1 VGGGDILLETRARD
15 WGWRYGMWN
24 NQRADYEEDK
34 DWTAKK
40 IKKERIQIKYVGVAL
55 FSTSLSL
62 SLSPV
67 CVCADACVYTH
78 ALVTYMSIFI
88 IVQENLK
95 SKLEFFFII
104 QYEQSV
110 KSYRRCWEIM
120 EPLKGVITFFG
131 TIN

>member
-62 SLSPV
+62 SLPCV
-67 CVCADACVYTH
+67 CVCRCMCVHTCTCNIYVH
-78 ALVTYMSIFI
+78 LYYCSRKLKIKIRIFFYYSI
-88 IVQENLK
+88 
-95 SKLEFFFII
+95 
-104 QYEQSV
+104 
-110 KSYRRCWEIM
+110 
-120 EPLKGVITFFG
+120 
-131 TIN
+131 